1 MCAAERDMLDGKAE
15 LDFDFV
21 AYRAQFAEQMEQAI
35 NATGVFIQ
43 YVDAEPPARP
53 WAYTIGRTRR
63 RLPEL
68 LVTGTCPTTAAM
80 ILNCVNEV
88 WTDGSRT
95 AADVTSHLDLSS
107 PVLLLPIPDEVW
119 DDSDFLL
126 GAARDAE
133 QWGLTDEQSAFQV
146 VYADRDKNFPWHP
159 ACSAWFRRGQPIL
172 GRRER

>member
-1 MCAAERDMLDGKAE
+1 MLDGKAG
-15 LDFDFV
+15 LDFDFL

-35 NATGVFIQ
+35 NAAGIFIQ

-68 LVTGTCPTTAAM
+68 LVTGTCPTSAAM

-88 WTDGSRT
+88 WTDGSQAT
-95 AADVTSHLDLSS
+95 DDVRARLDLPS
-107 PVLLLPIPDEVW
+107 PVQLLPVPDHAW
-119 DDSDFLL
+119 DDTDLLL
-126 GAARDAE
+126 GAASDAE
-133 QWGLTDEQSAFQV
+133 RWGLTDERSAFQV

-159 ACSAWFRRGQPIL
+159 ACSASFRHGQPII